1 LQRLSKAQIAA
12 IRTLDDFETL
22 AMQSMNPAA
31 YEYVA
36 GGAGS
41 DQTVVR
47 NRTAFNQIAILP
59 RLLIDVSAIDTSVSL
74 FGKELSFPILL
85 APTGYHKL
93 VHPVGEMATVD
104 GANDSDALLV
114 AASFATVT
122 YEQMRSRARHG
133 MWFQLY
139 VQKDRGFTRSL
150 IDRVLAAGCD
160 AFCVTVDVP
169 VNGPRDRE
177 LRAGFKLPNGIERA
191 NLSLLG
197 ADIAGGSHRPQ
208 GRNIYSATHAADV
221 TWDDIDWLRNII
233 PKPLLLKGVLHPEDA
248 AIAYNAG
255 CDGIMLSNHGGRSV
269 DTVISTIEAL
279 PRMVERLQDRIP
291 VILDGGIRR
300 GVDVFKALAL
310 GAKAVM
316 IGRPYL
322 YGLAVGGSDGVSR
335 VVEILRTEL
344 EMTMGLAGCRNLS
357 EIKKDRLDSL

>member
-12 IRTLDDFETL
+12 IRTLDEFESL
-22 AMQSMNPAA
+22 AMQYMSPAA

-47 NRTAFNQIAILP
+47 NRTALNRLSLLP
-59 RLLIDVSAIDTSVSL
+59 RVLQDVSRIDTRLSL
-74 FGKELSFPILL
+74 FGKAHAFPILL

-93 VHPVGEMATVD
+93 VHAVGELATVD
-104 GANDSDALLV
+104 GANDSGAMLV
-114 AASFATVT
+114 AACFATVS
-122 YEQMRSRARHG
+122 YQRMRALSNKG

-139 VQKDRGFTRSL
+139 VQQDRGFTRAL
-150 IDRVLAAGCD
+150 VERVLEAGCD

-177 LRAGFKLPNGIERA
+177 FRAGFNLPVGLERM
-191 NLSLLG
+191 NLTSLG
-197 ADIAGGSHRPQ
+197 REISAASHRPY

-221 TWDDIDWLRNII
+221 TWDDIDWLRNLI
-233 PKPLLLKGVLHPEDA
+233 PKPLLLKGIMHPDDA
-248 AIAYNAG
+248 GIAYNVG
-255 CDGIMLSNHGGRSV
+255 CDGIMLSNHGGRSL
-269 DTVISTIEAL
+269 DTMVSTIEAL
-279 PRMVERLQDRIP
+279 PRMVEHLQDRIP

-322 YGLAVGGSDGVSR
+322 YGLAVGGADGVSR

-344 EMTMGLAGCRNLS
+344 EMTMGLSGCSTLA